1 MDLLN
6 LLSNLLSDSVRNT
19 PISMSRNTDID
30 DVLDGL
36 KQRARQGTSN
46 HVPHD
51 LQVEAVKKFW
61 DTGEFKTFR
70 EARLVSFSLAVR
82 PWNDRRCLIEEPA
95 RFSSVLTEL
104 GHWETSPRQFRKCY
118 QGLMHSYFHYYGAYK
133 LDLDGNAVS
142 MTGQKNWGALRTYLN
157 EKANHIQDATI
168 NPDWVGCLLENKGI
182 FSATPCDA
190 YADDVLNGRNGKV
203 LQIREHLGI
212 TNASW
217 FTRSL
222 VLTQIEKVCKQRD
235 MLFLSKVDQLMA
247 LLGDNT
253 VLRNLGLQ
261 MILNRYAQTIDRPPH
276 HKLKDYSVTAWDNP
290 WLSSADTQWDGVSSE
305 AREMVGDWL
314 KEECIELFFTKLVQD
329 AKESGQ
335 GENNKSLRRLAFW
348 KSFIPQIKKIRF
360 ALGSHARDPW
370 ERDFVELREKIKGL
384 DVDLQDSNRFNNAL
398 IMTFGDLVAVEFSG
412 ESNAFY
418 GYSLR
423 RTLPFDLGKP
433 VRTAPVNGKNSLK
446 NDACVLRLG
455 HQDNILGHRRWE
467 SRFRDELYSNFGL
480 VGALTTKP
488 KTDAQKAAVPDKEA
502 AVVIEKETPIAIPTL
517 STTITP
523 PSYRSDAAT
532 SQRVLDFRARISSP
546 QKTDESPRTPIV
558 KETSPAIKSSPLDLS
573 DDLDGIRE
581 LAKRF
586 NATVVDHR
594 PKGGALWVVMGE
606 HPNARRTLSNWGFNY
621 VKGKGWWKKDQ
632 Q

>member
-1 MDLLN
+1 M
-6 LLSNLLSDSVRNT
+6 
-19 PISMSRNTDID
+19 
-30 DVLDGL
+30 
-36 KQRARQGTSN
+36 
-46 HVPHD
+46 
-51 LQVEAVKKFW
+51 
-61 DTGEFKTFR
+61 
-70 EARLVSFSLAVR
+70 
-82 PWNDRRCLIEEPA
+82 
-95 RFSSVLTEL
+95 
-104 GHWETSPRQFRKCY
+104 
-118 QGLMHSYFHYYGAYK
+118 
-133 LDLDGNAVS
+133 
-142 MTGQKNWGALRTYLN
+142 
-157 EKANHIQDATI
+157 
-168 NPDWVGCLLENKGI
+168 NPDWVGCVLANKGL
-182 FSATPCDA
+182 FTTTPCDA
-190 YADDVLNGRNGKV
+190 YAQDVSNGKNDDIRK
-203 LQIREHLGI
+203 IRELVGI
-212 TNASW
+212 TDASW
-217 FTRSL
+217 FTRAL
-222 VLTQIEKVCKQRD
+222 VLSQIELACKQSD
-235 MLFLSKVDQLMA
+235 FYFKTKVIQLLA
-247 LLGDNT
+247 LLGDNM

-261 MILNRYAQTIDRPPH
+261 MILNRYEQVLDRIPH
-276 HKLKDYSVTAWDNP
+276 VNLKDYSVNAWGNP
-290 WLSSADTQWDGVSSE
+290 WLSSADTKWDGVSSE

-360 ALGSHARDPW
+360 ALGSHARDPSQ
-370 ERDFVELREKIKGL
+370 RDFVELREKIKGL
-384 DVDLQDSNRFNNAL
+384 DVDLQDINRFNNAL

-488 KTDAQKAAVPDKEA
+488 KTDEQKAALPDKEA
-502 AVVIEKETPIAIPTL
+502 AVVIDKETPIAIPTL

-532 SQRVLDFRARISSP
+532 SQRVLDFRAQISSP
-546 QKTDESPRTPIV
+546 QKTDDSPRTPIV

-586 NATVVDHR
+586 NAAVVDNR

-606 HPNARRTLSNWGFNY
+606 HPNARRTLSNWGFTY